1 MWEELI
7 YCNAL
12 DLKGP
17 EEEKAGGCELG
28 IMLIIEMLKKPNNH
42 IF

>member
-12 DLKGP
+12 NLKGP
-17 EEEKAGGCELG
+17 EEEKEGGRELW